1 MKAYDLKQAN
11 SKLTS
16 LNNATAPEALQE
28 LFANLVY
35 HALVHG
41 NASRERLAALR
52 DNAGAPAKFKA
63 GLLKHMPVKWDRAAK
78 QYNFDVAKADALRLE
93 LGITYGE
100 SSFEDVAD
108 ALPYLFE
115 KQPRQPKDFVLAD
128 YLAQVAKKLDA
139 NGIANADAVIAVASA
154 MLNNPAATK
163 AAVQAVYKATMG
175 DTLADV
181 ESLQSVVSADDYAA
195 LAASVESNVA

>member
-1 MKAYDLKQAN
+1 MRAYDLKAAN
-11 SKLTS
+11 TKLTS
-16 LNNATAPEALQE
+16 LNNSTAPEALQE

-52 DNAGAPAKFKA
+52 DNKGAPAKFKA
-63 GLLKHMPVKWDRAAK
+63 GLMKFMPVKWDRTAK
-78 QYNFDVAKADALRLE
+78 QYNFDGEKANALRLE

-100 SSFEDVAD
+100 SSFEEVAD

-128 YLAQVAKKLDA
+128 YLAQVARKLDKE
-139 NGIANADAVIAVASA
+139 GVANADALVGLVAA
-154 MLNNPAATK
+154 LANNDDATQ
-163 AAVQAVYKATMG
+163 AAVRAAYAH
-175 DTLADV
+175 
-181 ESLQSVVSADDYAA
+181 LQSVVQASDAA
-195 LAASVESNVA
+195 